1 MKSLMTQGTE
11 RGLAA
16 VSRQLAAEA
25 LGTMLLLATVVGS
38 GIMGESLSEGND
50 AIALLGNTLATGAI
64 LAVLITIFGPFSGAH
79 FNPAV
84 TLAFLLR
91 GEIGKGMAAVYV
103 GVQVL
108 AAILGVALA
117 HLMFELDPIQTSTKI
132 RSGFAQMLSESVATF
147 GLVATI
153 LGTLRV
159 RPKAVAAMVGLY
171 ISAGYWFT
179 ASTSF
184 ANPAVTIGRCF
195 TDTFSG
201 IAPGDVPGFI
211 AAQLIGAT
219 IATGLF
225 YWFGSREKLPP

>member
-1 MKSLMTQGTE
+1 M
-11 RGLAA
+11 RAF
-16 VSRQLAAEA
+16 AAEA

-38 GIMGESLSEGND
+38 GIMGESLSQGNA
-50 AIALLGNTLATGAI
+50 AIALLGNTLATGAM
-64 LAVLITIFGPFSGAH
+64 LVVLITIFATHSGAH

-103 GVQVL
+103 IVQV
-108 AAILGVALA
+108 AAGVAGVVLA
-117 HLMFELDPIQTSTKI
+117 HAMFEVDVLQTASKA
-132 RSGFAQMLSESVATF
+132 REGLAQMLSEMVATF
-147 GLVATI
+147 GLVACI

-184 ANPAVTIGRCF
+184 ANPAVTIARSF
-195 TDTFSG
+195 TDTFTG
-201 IAPGDVPGFI
+201 IAPADVFEFV
-211 AAQLIGAT
+211 AAQLLGAAL
-219 IATGLF
+219 ATGVF
-225 YWFGSREKLPP
+225 AWFGRDGGS

>member
-1 MKSLMTQGTE
+1 MNTAE
-11 RGLAA
+11 
-16 VSRQLAAEA
+16 VSRRLTAEA
-25 LGTMLLLATVVGS
+25 LGTMLLLACVVGS
-38 GIMGESLSEGND
+38 GIMGERLSEGND
-50 AIALLGNTLATGAI
+50 ALALLGNTLATGAI

-91 GEIGKGMAAVYV
+91 GEVGKGMAAAYV
-103 GVQVL
+103 GVQVA
-108 AAILGVALA
+108 AAILGVVLA
-117 HLMFELDPIQTSTKI
+117 HLMFELEPVQTSTRI
-132 RSGFAQMLSESVATF
+132 RGGGAQMLSEMVATF

-153 LGTLRV
+153 LGTLRI

-184 ANPAVTIGRCF
+184 ANPAVTIGRCL

-201 IAPGDVPGFI
+201 IAPGDVLGFV
-211 AAQLIGAT
+211 AAQLVGAVL
-219 IATGLF
+219 ATGVF
-225 YWFGSREKLPP
+225 WWFGRNGD